1 MEIFWLGN
9 YVGQL
14 SNNALLSRYCISVI
28 QSTSQFKKILERP
41 ILKQTVFFLELN
53 QLTEVKFL
61 ELQNWVKLS
70 GEKLKI
76 IVFYQQKEDSP
87 LINKMYGKNLLLLS
101 PADKINY
108 ETLTNRFLRMDKP
121 LFRRWDRVRL
131 NLKAEIKK
139 MNQDDKSYQPTQML
153 NFSSFGAMLSVPT
166 GYLRNKEFVSLVY
179 YSHDYRKITMQSRVA
194 WVEEN
199 AAGSLIGVQ
208 FISLASAS

>member
-1 MEIFWLGN
+1 MEIYWLGN

-41 ILKQTVFFLELN
+41 ILKQTVFFLELS

-70 GEKLKI
+70 GEKLKV
-76 IVFYQQKEDSP
+76 IVFYQQKEESP

-101 PADKINY
+101 PSDKLNY
-108 ETLTNRFLRMDKP
+108 ETLSNRFLQMEKP

-139 MNQDDKSYQPTQML
+139 LNETSGSYQQTQML
-153 NFSSFGAMLSVPT
+153 NFSSFGAMLSVPK
-166 GYLRNKEFVSLVY
+166 GYLQNKDYVSLVY
-179 YSHDYRKITMQSRVA
+179 FSHDHRKITMQSRVA

>member
-1 MEIFWLGN
+1 MEIYWLGN

-41 ILKQTVFFLELN
+41 ILKQTVFFLEIN

-76 IVFYQQKEDSP
+76 IVFYQQKEESP

-101 PADKINY
+101 PSDKLNY
-108 ETLTNRFLRMDKP
+108 ETLSNRFLRMEKP

-139 MNQDDKSYQPTQML
+139 LNEASSSYQQTQML
-153 NFSSFGAMLSVPT
+153 NFSSFGAMLSVPK
-166 GYLRNKEFVSLVY
+166 GYLQNKDYVSLVY
-179 YSHDYRKITMQSRVA
+179 YSHDHRKITMQSRVA

>member
-9 YVGQL
+9 YLGQL
-14 SNNALLSRYCISVI
+14 SNNALLSRYCISVV

-41 ILKQTVFFLELN
+41 ILKQTVFFLEIN

-76 IVFYQQKEDSP
+76 IVFYQQKEQSP

-101 PADKINY
+101 PADKVNY
-108 ETLTNRFLRMDKP
+108 ETLTNRFLRMEKP

-139 MNQDDKSYQPTQML
+139 MNQADKSYQPTQML
-153 NFSSFGAMLSVPT
+153 NFSSFGAMLSVPK
-166 GYLRNKEFVSLVY
+166 GYLQNKEFVSLAY